1 MVTAMSTQQIMSQSV
16 GLRSPSLPQ
25 QTVTNRM
32 GVAVGAGWVKA
43 ANGQQIVKARSLI
56 LESEPTDFF
65 GQNSKNWRIELMN
78 SAIGQ
83 GVYYLGDKLD
93 GMIGTKSLANGEKGN
108 YYPVAALA
116 AIAQLLPK
124 DQPHRVQSVEVACS
138 IPTQAMKDQLIAL
151 KGHHLVSVNGFSIQV
166 NVARVVVQPEGLGTC
181 TQIAHLQGAKGANA
195 ASFAVLDIGF
205 ANTTITGLD
214 EENTLLGFHST
225 TPGVAKLYETIAH
238 RLNTNGHAATVEEVR
253 LGVETPGGPTFLLK
267 GHSSVD
273 FKTVYFS
280 ELERWFDARMSAIA
294 TGAQNILDRAQHTFI
309 AGGGGQLPG
318 LKGLASKR
326 GYGVAMDPQEKEVQ
340 GLYLLAH

>member
-1 MVTAMSTQQIMSQSV
+1 MLVTESAQQVASQSV
-16 GLRSPSLPQ
+16 GYANPSLPPS
-25 QTVTNRM
+25 TASNRM

-43 ANGQQIVKARSLI
+43 TDGTQIVKARSLV
-56 LESEPTDFF
+56 LETEPTDFF

-78 SAIGQ
+78 SSIGS

-93 GMIGTKSLANGEKGN
+93 NMTGTKSLANGEKGN
-108 YYPVAALA
+108 YYAVAALA
-116 AIAQLLPK
+116 AIAQLLPH
-124 DQPHRVQSVEVACS
+124 DQPHRVQVVEVVCS
-138 IPTQAMKDQLIAL
+138 IPTQGMKEQLGTL
-151 KGHHLVSVNGFSIQV
+151 KGHHLVSINGVNVQV
-166 NVARVVVQPEGLGTC
+166 NITRVVAQPEGLGTC
-181 TQIAHLQGAKGANA
+181 AQIAHLQAAKGAPS

-225 TPGVAKLYETIAH
+225 TPGVAKLYETIAQ

-253 LGVETPGGPTFLLK
+253 LGVETRNGPTFVLT
-267 GHSSVD
+267 GHG
-273 FKTVYFS
+273 KTNFEAIYYA

-318 LKGLASKR
+318 VKRLAADR
-326 GYGVAMDPQEKEVQ
+326 GYGVATDPQEKEVM
-340 GLYLLAH
+340 GLYLLAQ